1 MASAILQAQYT
12 LTHYLLAWIGTQC
25 IMWYK
30 RDGSWKKN
38 ESEPSSRHAFWAV
51 LNRGVAL
58 LGVEIVF
65 VCVHDCCQIL
75 EAGYIISRGAQGQ
88 MGLEIMQ
95 FLNFL
100 VLLSNLQQSSDCFG
114 SCGCVSIVHD
124 LGEEGADVC
133 GCLDWE
139 RVVINLVEGMLG
151 KISYNEQ

>member
-1 MASAILQAQYT
+1 
-12 LTHYLLAWIGTQC
+12 
-25 IMWYK
+25 
-30 RDGSWKKN
+30 
-38 ESEPSSRHAFWAV
+38 
-51 LNRGVAL
+51 
-58 LGVEIVF
+58 
-65 VCVHDCCQIL
+65 
-75 EAGYIISRGAQGQ
+75 

-100 VLLSNLQQSSDCFG
+100 VLLSNLRQSSDCFG

-133 GCLDWE
+133 GCLDRE